1 MILFHKA
8 TKKPSFEYLRWK
20 CLLMKRTQL
29 FFYLFLAIASV
40 VPAQHSVA
48 RQWNEAL
55 LSAIRI
61 DYARPTIHA
70 RNLFHS
76 SIALYDGWAIFDDNA
91 ETYFLGQTVKG
102 FNCPYEGIN
111 TPPNIQL
118 AREEVMSYAAFRLL
132 NHRFKNSPGS
142 VQSLGEFE
150 TLFRNLGYD
159 ENFISTDYTTQSYAA
174 LGNYLAE
181 QLIAFG
187 LQDGANEQNAYVN
200 TYYYPINST
209 MLPVVSGNPE
219 ILNMNT
225 WQPLSLDTYIDQS
238 GNILAKST
246 PDFLSPEWGNV
257 SSFALP
263 EEELTIYQ
271 RGGNDYKVYYDP
283 KTPPHLDD
291 PETRDNYQWG
301 FSLVNMWGS
310 HLDPNDGVLWDVS
323 PASMGNIKA
332 YPTSTDD
339 LKSFY
344 KTNGGDIGEGY
355 QTNPKTNLPYTEQ
368 LVPRGDYTRVLA
380 EFWADGPDSE
390 TPPGHWFT
398 ILNTVND
405 HPDFTRKYNGVGNE
419 LNALE
424 WDVKAYFMLSGAVHD
439 AAVSAWGIK
448 GWYDYLRPISAI
460 RCMSQLGQSTEDN
473 LSNYNI
479 EGIPLID
486 GYIETVGIGDV
497 LAGTNNEHVGKI
509 KMYTWKGHDFINDPN
524 TDMAGVGWILAENW
538 WPYQRPSFVTPPF
551 AGYVSGHSVFSRA
564 AAEVMTLLTGD
575 AFFPGGMSEFEVKK
589 NEFLVFEEG
598 PSVNFTLQWATYRDA
613 SDQTSLSRIW
623 GGIHPPVDDVPGRL
637 IGEKIGIAAYE
648 HANQYFN
655 NEITEITSLTN
666 EDEIQVYP
674 NPVTQHGSLSIQL
687 SKNIGITTAALYDT
701 YGNKVL
707 QSQQMKSTQYFTLD
721 LENLNEG
728 VYLLKMENKTSSY
741 SKRIIVVK

>member
-1 MILFHKA
+1 
-8 TKKPSFEYLRWK
+8 
-20 CLLMKRTQL
+20 MKRTQL
-29 FFYLFLAIASV
+29 FFYLFLAISSV

-61 DYARPTIHA
+61 DYARPTVHA

-76 SIALYDGWAIFDDNA
+76 SIALYDGWAIFDDDA

-102 FNCPYEGIN
+102 FNCQYAGIN
-111 TPPNIQL
+111 TPENIQL

-142 VQSLGEFE
+142 VQSLAEFE
-150 TLFRNLGYD
+150 TLFRTLGYD
-159 ENFISTDYTTQSYAA
+159 KNFTSTDYTIQSYAA

-187 LQDGANEQNAYVN
+187 LQDGSNEENAYVN
-200 TYYYPINST
+200 QYYYPTNSP
-209 MLPVVSGNPE
+209 MLPVVSGNPT

-238 GNILAKST
+238 GNTLAKST

-310 HLDPNDGVLWDVS
+310 HLDPTDGILWDVS
-323 PASMGNIKA
+323 PASMGNIKS
-332 YPTSTDD
+332 YPTSTND

-344 KTNGGDIGEGY
+344 KTDGGDIGEGY
-355 QTNPKTNLPYTEQ
+355 QTNPKTSLPYTEQ

-380 EFWADGPDSE
+380 EFWADGPESE

-405 HPDFTRKYNGVGNE
+405 HPDFIKKYNGLGNE
-419 LNALE
+419 LHALE

-648 HANQYFN
+648 HANKYFK
-655 NEITEITSLTN
+655 NEITEITSLAN